1 MKYRDD
7 VCRLGKC
14 KNHPCEHLCAP
25 LVFVNGRSQ
34 SKEVLLYNLM
44 ASDNLEYRDYK
55 DTLSELA
62 EDRENRDLR
71 RKEKLEQM
79 LGEPNTR
86 EKFIKI
92 ALMAGY
98 TQNEISIFFKLTPGR
113 ICQIIKKG
121 DD

>member
-1 MKYRDD
+1 M
-7 VCRLGKC
+7 CRLGKC

-25 LVFVNGRSQ
+25 LVYVNGRSQ
-34 SKEVLLYNLM
+34 SKEVLLSNLM
-44 ASDNLEYRDYK
+44 ATDNLEFRDYK

-121 DD
+121 G